1 MMATLEEIAKE
12 YGMAIDYMDQNTG
25 YIYKLSNA
33 IDDGN
38 NSLLVPVV
46 DTFGDNILIGYAKM
60 HK

>member
-1 MMATLEEIAKE
+1 MTLERIAE
-12 YGMAIDYMDQNTG
+12 QYGMVDYMDSNTG
-25 YIYKLSNA
+25 SIYELSNA

>member
-1 MMATLEEIAKE
+1 MTLERIAE
-12 YGMAIDYMDQNTG
+12 QYGMVDYMDSNTG
-25 YIYKLSNA
+25 YIYELSNA
-33 IDDGN
+33 IDDGD

>member
-1 MMATLEEIAKE
+1 MTLERIAE
-12 YGMAIDYMDQNTG
+12 QYGMVDYMDNNTG

-46 DTFGDNILIGYAKM
+46 DTFGDNVLIGYAKM

>member
-1 MMATLEEIAKE
+1 MTLERIAE
-12 YGMAIDYMDQNTG
+12 QYGMVDYMDSNKG